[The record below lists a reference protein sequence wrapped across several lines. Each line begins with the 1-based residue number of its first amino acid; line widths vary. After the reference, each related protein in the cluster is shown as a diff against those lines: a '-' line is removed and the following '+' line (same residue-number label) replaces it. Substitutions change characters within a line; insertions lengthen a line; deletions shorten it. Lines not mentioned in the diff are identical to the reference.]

1 MVIATSGLPL
11 YARANEQQAKFRR
24 GFAALR
30 AIHMT
35 TPIARDPGRVMLATM
50 TPRATWYAGLSLRQQ
65 HVLDNNEPL
74 GEQYAPRQSCPN

>member
-24 GFAALR
+24 GFAALL

-35 TPIARDPGRVMLATM
+35 TSTVRDPGKDMLATM
-50 TPRATWYAGLSLRQQ
+50 TPCATWYVGLSLRQQ
-65 HVLDNNEPL
+65 HVLDNSEPL
-74 GEQYAPRQSCPN
+74 GEQCALRQSCPN